1 MPRRPTT
8 DNSAQVSHNPHAERL
23 SAEQLHKLVSTFY
36 GTKVVWVDKEL
47 AQKLLELNTGN
58 RAISTRKLDRLITQ
72 MKAGQF
78 ENTGEPIII
87 SAEGVLNDGQHRLE
101 AIVQADVRIDL
112 DIRFGIPRRVFSR
125 TNTGATR
132 TGSDVLTIRGATGG
146 MVAPAV
152 RLLIL
157 YRRGLPESIREYV
170 SNAEI
175 DEGFQRWPGIDLVAK
190 DIAAFRY
197 PRGVRSTPLLTT
209 AYLASRSPGKDR
221 LATWLETLATGVGT
235 GKSDP
240 AYLLREHL
248 IRGVEAAVGTRESL
262 VERFALMV
270 LSWNAFASGKG
281 MLARELR
288 WTSVGKTAAPFPE
301 VAGARLA

>member
-8 DNSAQVSHNPHAERL
+8 DSPAHVSRNPHAERL
-23 SAEQLHKLVSTFY
+23 DAGQLHELVNSHY
-36 GTKVVWVDKEL
+36 GTKVVLVDKAL

-58 RAISTRKLDRLITQ
+58 RAINARKLNRLVDQ
-72 MKAGQF
+72 MKSGAF

-87 SAEGVLNDGQHRLE
+87 SAEGVLNDGQHRLQ
-101 AIVQADVRIDL
+101 AIAEADVTVDL

-125 TNTGATR
+125 TNTGTSR
-132 TGSDVLTIRGATGG
+132 SGSDVLAIRGVSGG

-175 DEGFQRWPGIDLVAK
+175 DEGFQRWPGFDVVAK

-221 LATWLETLATGVGT
+221 LPDWLETLATGVGT
-235 GKSDP
+235 GKHDP

-248 IRGVEAAVGTRESL
+248 IRGVDAAVGTRESL
-262 VERFALMV
+262 VERFALMI
-270 LSWNAFASGKG
+270 LAWNAFAFGKT
-281 MLARELR
+281 MTARELR

-301 VAGARLA
+301 VAGVRLA